1 MQPGDLSRVLR
12 GKVVI
17 VGIGNELRADDGFGP
32 ALIQKLAGQVNAVC
46 IDAGTAPENF
56 TRQMVREA
64 PDTILLVDALHL
76 GLAPGQ
82 YEILTKQEIAECGLS
97 THDISP
103 NMLID
108 YLQSQT
114 DADIYILGVQPQNL
128 GLGQEMSG
136 SVKQAVEEV
145 AEAIKA
151 AVDG

>member
-1 MQPGDLSRVLR
+1 MQPGELSGVLR

-32 ALIQKLAGQVNAVC
+32 ALIQKLTGQVNAVC
-46 IDAGTAPENF
+46 INAGSAPENF
-56 TRQMVREA
+56 TRLIVSEA

-76 GLAPGQ
+76 GLVPGQ
-82 YEILTKQEIAECGLS
+82 YEILTKQQIAEFGLS
-97 THDISP
+97 THDMSP

-114 DADIYILGVQPQNL
+114 DADIYVLGVQPQNL
-128 GLGQEMSG
+128 QLGQDISG
-136 SVKQAVEEV
+136 SFKQALEEL

-151 AVDG
+151 ALDA